1 MLLKCVSQSSPI
13 QLWVWFCPHVFDL
26 QNAKLLSKI
35 EAFPS
40 GTPEMIRTSGAQIEG
55 QQTAINQKRDKTC
68 LDQSISELFNV
79 YIDPNIVQQIIQ
91 LIPNISKF

>member
-1 MLLKCVSQSSPI
+1 MSEQNMLLKCISQSSPI
-13 QLWVWFCPHVFDL
+13 QLWVWFCP
-26 QNAKLLSKI
+26 KI

-55 QQTAINQKRDKTC
+55 QQTAINQKRDKTY
-68 LDQSISELFNV
+68 LDQSISELFNI
-79 YIDPNIVQQIIQ
+79 YIDSNIVQQIIQ